1 MNVSYITLLNINQ
14 LSGLKNI
21 FLLGVSVAC
30 TSQLSPFLLINLCWK
45 NPFCLSLCLILG
57 SVYLQWPVDVGSHF
71 SITLNHQSLKT
82 PRGIGWRLWCDYF
95 APQLLS
101 LPSPICNSS
110 SHVLILRSLPSEFLN
125 SNLYLSLFLGN
136 TVAYCPLPILKYTNT
151 SYKLYYYS
159 SPK

>member
-82 PRGIGWRLWCDYF
+82 PRGIGWGLWCDYF

-110 SHVLILRSLPSEFLN
+110 SHVLILRSIRNHTDIYHPMLCFAPH
-125 SNLYLSLFLGN
+125 LGIKMGSDRN
-136 TVAYCPLPILKYTNT
+136 PIRGVDFTAT
-151 SYKLYYYS
+151 
-159 SPK
+159 